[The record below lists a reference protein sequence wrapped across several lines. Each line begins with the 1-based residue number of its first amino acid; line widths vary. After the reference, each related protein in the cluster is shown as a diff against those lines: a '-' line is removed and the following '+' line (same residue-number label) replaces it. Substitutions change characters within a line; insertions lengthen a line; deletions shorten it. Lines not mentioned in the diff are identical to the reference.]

1 MGFLDGIAGEVLGKV
16 LNNNSQDG
24 LSGIISMAS
33 SLIEN
38 SGGLSSLV
46 QKFQDAGLGEQVASW
61 ISSNSNL
68 PINANQ
74 IVSALGENTIGDLAS
89 KFNLSNSEV
98 SGGLASM
105 LPKVID
111 MMTGDG
117 KVSDSPFSIDSLLY
131 LIK

>member
-38 SGGLSSLV
+38 SGGLSGLV

-68 PINANQ
+68 PINENIKSRKPLHVSTQRYKLQ
-74 IVSALGENTIGDLAS
+74 IF
-89 KFNLSNSEV
+89 K
-98 SGGLASM
+98 
-105 LPKVID
+105 
-111 MMTGDG
+111 
-117 KVSDSPFSIDSLLY
+117 
-131 LIK
+131 